1 MLLNVALSLQAL
13 PLLRLPAAL
22 VFTFSGRASSSSE
35 SLTSMH
41 TAMFLAWGR
50 TDRTEAV
57 SCGPRWGSAPWGHQ
71 EESPGPRWG
80 SAPWGHQ
87 EEPPGDTADLQQN
100 GTQEPTALCRL
111 IYGQSRRFLFTNGVY
126 EHVTLFYIGT
136 KCNH

>member
-41 TAMFLAWGR
+41 TAMFLACGR

-71 EESPGPRWG
+71 EE
-80 SAPWGHQ
+80 
-87 EEPPGDTADLQQN
+87 PPGDTADLQQN
-100 GTQEPTALCRL
+100 VTQKPSALCRL